1 MNLFVNQLF
10 CWHSD
15 NEADIQIE
23 RLLWIDSSG
32 TNVVTI
38 DINYS
43 NAQPVF
49 QKFKEIEQ
57 AFTVGKV
64 SILPND
70 PYSKFLVPESELT
83 ETQRKYRDEAWKV
96 VALILV
102 KKELVFFPHKR
113 SQLIEEAVKHSGR
126 SEPTIRKD
134 LRRYWQGGQTK
145 NALLPRFDLCGG
157 KGKEK
162 RGDGVKRGR
171 PTLVSLAKDKIL
183 GVNVDAE
190 IQKRFRMGIRLF
202 YETSQ
207 QRPLTQAYQLTL
219 EKFFAIGY
227 KELSDGIK
235 APILPAA
242 EQLPSFRQFKYWY
255 EKSCDV
261 KRQLISRKGERRYKL
276 SHRAIM
282 GNSTQMAFGSGSLFQ
297 IDATIADIYLVSWL
311 NRRWIIGRPT
321 LYLIVDVFS
330 RLIVGFVVTL
340 EPPSWLGAML
350 ALENATADKVDFCK
364 KFDIEIT
371 EADWPSHHLPEA
383 ILADRGEFEGYNPN
397 NLVDSLGVDVDNTPA
412 YRADMKGIV
421 EQSFNQLNNETIH
434 WLPGS
439 VKKPPERGE
448 RDYRLDGVLTLYE
461 FRQLMILAILDH
473 NNEKR
478 LNEYPM
484 DQFMIQDDIEPY
496 PVNLWQW
503 GVENRMGSFPWKSPE
518 IIRLN
523 LLPSAEASVTRDG
536 CIYFKKLHYTCELAV
551 REQWFVKARNK
562 GSWKITVAYD
572 PRLVDYLY
580 IRLDGGK
587 DMEVC
592 RLLDI
597 DQQRFQ
603 GCDFRE
609 IEDYYKRQEVNKQ
622 SSRTRRQQSKAEHN
636 ARANK
641 ILDKATQEAQK
652 ADDGQSKQS
661 RIKNIRENRKE
672 ERNHERKTEAWDLTS
687 NEVSKQ
693 SEQVIPLPTI
703 AQSNEDGEEYI
714 PPHRP
719 FDKLL
724 Q

>member
-1 MNLFVNQLF
+1 MNLFVNQLL

-23 RLLWIDSSG
+23 RVLWIDSSG
-32 TNVVTI
+32 TDVVTI
-38 DINYS
+38 DINYCK
-43 NAQPVF
+43 AQPVF
-49 QKFKEIEQ
+49 QKYKEIEK
-57 AFTVGKV
+57 AFTVCKV
-64 SILPND
+64 SILTND
-70 PYSKFLVPESELT
+70 PYSKFLLPESELT
-83 ETQRKYRDEAWKV
+83 ETQRKYRDEAWKA

-102 KKELVFFPHKR
+102 KKELVFFARER
-113 SQLIEEAVKHSGR
+113 SHLIQEAVKHTGR

-145 NALLPRFDLCGG
+145 NALLPHFDLCGG

-162 RGDGVKRGR
+162 RSDGIKRGR
-171 PTLVSLAKDKIL
+171 PTLFSLAKDEIV

-190 IQKRFRMGIRLF
+190 IQKKFRKGIRLF

-207 QRPLTQAYQLTL
+207 QSSLTRAYQLTL

-330 RLIVGFVVTL
+330 RLVVGFVVTL

-371 EADWPSHHLPEA
+371 EAEWPSHHVPEA

-397 NLVDSLGVDVDNTPA
+397 NLVDSLGVDVDNTPP

-421 EQSFNQLNNETIH
+421 EQSFNQLNNEMIH

-461 FRQLMILAILDH
+461 FRQLMILAILAH

-687 NEVSKQ
+687 NELFDQ
-693 SEQVIPLPTI
+693 SGQVIPLPTI
-703 AQSNEDGEEYI
+703 AQPDQEDEEYI

-719 FDKLL
+719 FGKLL